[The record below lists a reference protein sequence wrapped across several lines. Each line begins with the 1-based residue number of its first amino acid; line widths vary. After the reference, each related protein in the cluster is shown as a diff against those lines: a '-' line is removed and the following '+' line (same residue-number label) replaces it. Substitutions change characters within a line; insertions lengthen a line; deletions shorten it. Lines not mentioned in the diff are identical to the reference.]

1 MFTLGQGL
9 EVRRPVEVE
18 VGVPGGCGVGV
29 RRGLWQKEGWGL
41 GLVNVAVSE
50 FQPNPRD

>member
-18 VGVPGGCGVGV
+18 VGVPGGAVLGFGGACGRRRVGD
-29 RRGLWQKEGWGL
+29 
-41 GLVNVAVSE
+41 LVW
-50 FQPNPRD
+50 